1 MSDKLKKQGRQT
13 TRWDSDD
20 CIVPLKLADRASG
33 SKPGNSGA
41 GKAVRPSRE
50 PSGTPPAPSG
60 GRSVL
65 DRLDR
70 ITRRAGTHTDEVFN
84 NLFSLLNYELL
95 WHAFGKLK
103 RDKAPGVDGVTV
115 DQYEADLQDNLHD
128 LLTRLHRGSY
138 RPNPSLRQDIPK
150 GDGKTRPLGIATVTA
165 YCTSCNEL

>member
-13 TRWDSDD
+13 TRRESDD
-20 CIVPLKLADRASG
+20 CIVPFVREDQSRG
-33 SKPGNSGA
+33 SKPGNAGA

-50 PSGTPPAPSG
+50 TSDTPPAPSG

-70 ITRRAGTHTDEVFN
+70 ITNRAEAYPEEVFN

-95 WHAFGKLK
+95 WHAFRKLK

-115 DQYEADLQDNLHD
+115 DQYEEDLRANLQD
-128 LLTRLHRGSY
+128 LLTRWG
-138 RPNPSLRQDIPK
+138 
-150 GDGKTRPLGIATVTA
+150 
-165 YCTSCNEL
+165 